1 MRIKFIDEKE
11 YIPKKEENIEEAL
24 LTKLDIP
31 LEIIED

>member
-11 YIPKKEENIEEAL
+11 YIPKEENIEEA